1 MKGRRKPLDLAGAI
15 VALSAGVLLPV
26 FLAAA
31 VGIVALAIG
40 SSTADLVLGVLV
52 VCFTAAAIGGAIVA
66 VVLLGRRARLARL
79 QSDLVANVTHE
90 LRTPLAGIRV
100 WAQTLRSGVLAADAA
115 RTQQALDVI
124 VRETEW
130 LDDTIERMLSWRSR
144 SGDRDGLEL
153 RSAPVRAAVEDA
165 VERFRRMMAPGDVVL
180 SVDIASERPVSHDRH
195 SLAQVVQNLLVNA
208 YKYTGDDK
216 RIRVDV
222 REAGDVVEI
231 AVGDNGIGIAP
242 KDVKHIFDPFF
253 RVQRDAGGK
262 ATGAGLGLAIVRYLV
277 SAHGGEIV
285 VDSGEGR
292 GSTFVVRLPGAA
304 GGATT

>member
-1 MKGRRKPLDLAGAI
+1 MKGHRKPLDLAGAI

-100 WAQTLRSGVLAADAA
+100 WAQTLRSGVLDGDAA
-115 RTQQALDVI
+115 RTQHALDVI

-144 SGDRDGLEL
+144 PRDRDGLAL
-153 RSAPVRAAVEDA
+153 QPAPVGPAVEDA
-165 VERFRRMMAPGDVVL
+165 VERFRRMVAPGEVDL
-180 SVDIASERPVSHDRH
+180 SVDVASDRAVSHDRDA
-195 SLAQVVQNLLVNA
+195 LAQVVQNLLVNA
-208 YKYTGDDK
+208 YKYTGDRK

-222 REAGDVVEI
+222 RDAGDRVEI
-231 AVGDNGIGIAP
+231 AVGDNGVGIPA
-242 KDVKHIFDPFF
+242 KDAKHIFDPFF
-253 RVQRDAGGK
+253 RVARDGGGK
-262 ATGAGLGLAIVRYLV
+262 ADGAGLGLAIVKSLV
-277 SAHGGEIV
+277 SGHGGEVV
-285 VDSGEGR
+285 VDSAEGK
-292 GSTFVVRLPGAA
+292 GSTFVVRLPAA
-304 GGATT
+304 GGGAKT